1 MAWAQSKK
9 LRQGLSVAL
18 LATIGTV
25 SIGPSTYAA
34 IIGKTQVQSAQN
46 QPLSASI
53 EVTGIDISDF
63 SASLVGQD
71 IYRQMGLQ
79 PDDSMSVSF
88 EPTSQTSGRILI
100 TTSKP
105 VAAPFADV
113 VLAIRD
119 KGRQQVIP
127 KTLLM
132 PLEDSVSRVAT
143 SHQPVNTFKPNLPV
157 VTHSAASQAQIV
169 GTPLQINRGAP
180 PPLLTNSSQEALAAG
195 NLSGQMNASSNTQSS
210 GPVMVTAPR
219 LSGTTPAYGQNN
231 LQLDILK
238 IQITRKIIASASAPA
253 SLAASAETLP
263 SRPEQDTST
272 LAAAKPSNSAAAK
285 RLTTAAKAANAANAA
300 KVSTTAVQAS
310 NISYT
315 VQRHDSLWMIADEIA
330 RQNKVSVKTVMEQIK
345 ALNPDAFINND
356 INQLRANARLNL
368 PNYTVVP
375 SEQSLKAA
383 LEARRTQQLSAR
395 QKNKANSNATA
406 NKTSAK
412 ASGAESSAVSGTNV
426 VQKLPQARMTVLAPG
441 KDGKADGT
449 QTKSTASTGT
459 GINTETMATL
469 QSTRQRTAQ
478 QAQRVREVNQQLAS
492 YTKKLQLQNQKLAE
506 LEAHLQE
513 LRNR

>member
-1 MAWAQSKK
+1 MAWPRSNK
-9 LRQGLSVAL
+9 LRQALSVAL

-25 SIGPSTYAA
+25 SIGPSTHAA

-46 QPLSASI
+46 EPLRASI
-53 EVTGIDISDF
+53 AVTGIDISDF

-105 VAAPFADV
+105 VSAPFADV

-119 KGRQQVIP
+119 QGRQQVIP

-132 PLEDSVSRVAT
+132 PLEDSAARVAT
-143 SHQPVNTFKPNLPV
+143 NRQLVNTFKPNLPV
-157 VTHSAASQAQIV
+157 VAQSAASQAQTV
-169 GTPLQINRGAP
+169 GTPLQIKRGAP
-180 PPLLTNSSQEALAAG
+180 PPLLSSASQEALAAV
-195 NLSGQMNASSNTQSS
+195 NLPGSTNASSDTQAHSRASGALMMASPDSS
-210 GPVMVTAPR
+210 SAM
-219 LSGTTPAYGQNN
+219 SAYGQNN

-238 IQITRKIIASASAPA
+238 VQITRKIIASAPAP
-253 SLAASAETLP
+253 LAATAATP
-263 SRPEQDTST
+263 SNRPEQVAST
-272 LAAAKPSNSAAAK
+272 LAAASPSDSAAEK
-285 RLTTAAKAANAANAA
+285 RLATAANAANA
-300 KVSTTAVQAS
+300 STIAVKPS

-345 ALNPDAFINND
+345 ALNPNAFINND

-368 PNYTVVP
+368 PNYNVVP

-383 LEARRTQQLSAR
+383 LEARRSQQLSAR
-395 QKNKANSNATA
+395 QKNKTNINASANP
-406 NKTSAK
+406 TSVK
-412 ASGAESSAVSGTNV
+412 ASTAKSTAASGTNV

-459 GINTETMATL
+459 GISTETMATL